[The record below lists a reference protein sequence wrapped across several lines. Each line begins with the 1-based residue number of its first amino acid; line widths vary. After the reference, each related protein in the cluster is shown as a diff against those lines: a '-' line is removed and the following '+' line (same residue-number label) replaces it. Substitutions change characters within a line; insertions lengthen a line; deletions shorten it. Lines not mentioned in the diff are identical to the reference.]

1 MTQTPARSGPTTP
14 VAQSRPWRPCM
25 LAIALGLGCVLAH
38 AQPAPP
44 PPSMAASAPLQNSA
58 LDAPMFY
65 QLLVGEMEA
74 QAGRDAS
81 AFEVML
87 DAARRTRDPALYQR
101 AVDLAV
107 RSRSG
112 DKALAAAKAWRE
124 AAPTSVDATR
134 TTLQLLVAL
143 DRSAEIAEP
152 LRALIQQVGAE
163 GRAGAI
169 AGIPQFL
176 HNAKDQ
182 LRTYAAVEQALAPY
196 LNTEATRTAARTTL
210 GRVALA
216 AGQPEQALAHA
227 RRALADEP
235 AATPPVLLALELL
248 PLAPGA
254 ETLVLASLGRKDAPA
269 GLRLAY
275 ARALEQRQRMVEAV
289 AQLRLA
295 VQQQPDL
302 TQGWLSLGA
311 ALVDLHETAPA
322 TEALGNALTQVQAM
336 DAPPPAAD
344 DDDEVPGRQ
353 RLQEVIWQLLAQ
365 AAEQAGDDK
374 AVLDWLSHIAPSR
387 VDTQVLVRQASVLA
401 RQGKLD
407 EARSLVR
414 EAPAADK
421 PDERA
426 RLLAE
431 AQLLRNVKRWQ
442 DAYDLLLTGLR
453 GKPDDTTVIYELA
466 MVAERLKRMDDMEAL
481 LRRALALKPEDPQAL
496 NALGYTLA
504 DRNERLDEAQAL
516 VRKAVSLAPNDP
528 FIADSLGWV
537 EFRLGRHDE
546 ALRVLR
552 QAYGNRPHVEVAAHL
567 GEVLWANGQRDEALR
582 VWGDGAARERDND
595 VLQET
600 LSRLKVGL

>member
-1 MTQTPARSGPTTP
+1 MSASSP
-14 VAQSRPWRPCM
+14 V
-25 LAIALGLGCVLAH
+25 
-38 AQPAPP
+38 
-44 PPSMAASAPLQNSA
+44 QNSA

-87 DAARRTRDPALYQR
+87 DAARRTRDPVLYQR

-124 AAPTSVDATR
+124 AAPSSVDATR

-152 LRALIQQVGAE
+152 LRALLQQVGPE

-176 HNAKDQ
+176 HSAKDQ
-182 LRTYAAVEQALAPY
+182 PRTYAAVEQALAPY
-196 LNTEATRTAARTTL
+196 LNSEATRTAARTTL
-210 GRVALA
+210 GRMALA
-216 AGQPEQALAHA
+216 AGQPEQALNQA

-235 AATPPVLLALELL
+235 DATPPVLLALELL
-248 PLAPGA
+248 QQSPAAEALVQTSLA
-254 ETLVLASLGRKDAPA
+254 RHDAPA

-275 ARALEQRQRMVEAV
+275 ARSLEQRQRMVEAV

-311 ALVDLHETAPA
+311 TLLDLHETNAA
-322 TEALGNALTQVQAM
+322 TAALEKALAQVDAM
-336 DAPPPAAD
+336 DAPPPPAED
-344 DDDEVPGRQ
+344 DDQVPGRQ

-365 AAEQAGDDK
+365 AAEQRGDDK
-374 AVLDWLSHIAPSR
+374 DVLGWLSRIAPAR
-387 VDTQVLVRQASVLA
+387 VDTQVLVRRASVLA
-401 RQGKLD
+401 RQGQLD
-407 EARSLVR
+407 EARRQLR

-421 PDERA
+421 PDERT

-442 DAYDLLLTGLR
+442 EAYDLLLTGLR
-453 GKPDDTTVIYELA
+453 RTPDDTTLMYELA
-466 MVAERLKRMDDMEAL
+466 MVAERLKRPDDMEAL

-504 DRNERLDEAQAL
+504 DRNERLDEAQVL

-537 EFRLGRHDE
+537 EFRLGHSDE

-567 GEVLWANGQRDEALR
+567 GEVLWASGQRDEALR
-582 VWGDGAARERDND
+582 VWRDGAARERDND

-600 LSRLKVGL
+600 LTRLKVGL